1 MATTAFIHSKI
12 LFYLISTTLSPC
24 TEAGSEVLLRGSVQH
39 CRSQMTD
46 HPKTTYPDIQGDN
59 QSRNTSGKAGFQK
72 RTKMTRYSKY
82 ICTCPR
88 LITNWD
94 CLQMNPQRVIAFYGF
109 FKLMQISGSSHTL
122 SPPPF
127 NVIAHE
133 LNHAN
138 SLSLLLPV
146 PESTHSCADL
156 NCSHG
161 QVNALHL
168 GQDRLEMPS

>member
-12 LFYLISTTLSPC
+12 LFYLVSTTLSPC

-39 CRSQMTD
+39 CGSQMTD

-72 RTKMTRYSKY
+72 RTKITRYSKY

-94 CLQMNPQRVIAFYGF
+94 CLQMNPQRVIAFYVF
-109 FKLMQISGSSHTL
+109 LSSCK
-122 SPPPF
+122 SQGP
-127 NVIAHE
+127 A
-133 LNHAN
+133 
-138 SLSLLLPV
+138 
-146 PESTHSCADL
+146 THSAHHLLMLLHMSWTMLTHCPF
-156 NCSHG
+156 CSQCLRAHTA
-161 QVNALHL
+161 ALT
-168 GQDRLEMPS
+168 